1 VCLAVP
7 TRKHLYAKEII
18 RRSACLATRTNQAD
32 LPIDGSLAVFHMDV
46 INRRRSRF
54 VSRILTPF
62 EAMRSY
68 VLLSKYADR
77 ISFRKQA
84 TTDSGM

>member
-18 RRSACLATRTNQAD
+18 RRSTCLATRTNQAD

-46 INRRRSRF
+46 INCRRSWL

-62 EAMRSY
+62 EAMMLY

-77 ISFRKQA
+77 ISFRKHP
-84 TTDSGM
+84 TTDRGM